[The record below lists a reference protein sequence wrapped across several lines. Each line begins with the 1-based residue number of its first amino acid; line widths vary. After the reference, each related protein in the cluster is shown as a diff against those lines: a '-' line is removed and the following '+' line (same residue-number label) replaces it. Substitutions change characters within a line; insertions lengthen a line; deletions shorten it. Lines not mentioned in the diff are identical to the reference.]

1 MTMRTLQT
9 CLQVGARYGLP
20 AACDLLMHASRHWPC
35 LHATGCMSAK
45 VAHARIAHTHL
56 PPRAAETEASLK
68 KGAEKEGGA
77 EGGASSSTVA
87 QSVSETL
94 KAAAGSFEQAA
105 AAVREGVGKV
115 ADKVGS
121 VASTLYNKVV
131 GRKEGEL

>member
-1 MTMRTLQT
+1 MPKGTGPVCTPLAT
-9 CLQVGARYGLP
+9 CLQLVR
-20 AACDLLMHASRHWPC
+20 
-35 LHATGCMSAK
+35 
-45 VAHARIAHTHL
+45 AHIAHTHLL
-56 PPRAAETEASLK
+56 PPRAAETEANLK
-68 KGAEKEGGA
+68 KGAEGGA
-77 EGGASSSTVA
+77 EGGAASGASSSTAA

-131 GRKEGEL
+131 GKKEGEL